1 MDDKVENAVEKSDQ
15 YHEMLMKPVTVANH
29 KQMEKTVSE
38 AIAHA
43 KRVGDDDLLELAE
56 EIGNEILALRSRAS
70 RPGEKAKMS
79 LPNISELQK
88 IVNKLIERG
97 AYYASLEYKP
107 AEKKRVVKGHQQDTR
122 LLNDLL
128 AAVQANNGAKAKA
141 TLAKIDPVL
150 RAVLPKDT
158 KAWAS
163 QHSRPGA
170 KAEMARMSVSAVE
183 RVCSSV
189 EGDLKSIR
197 IAAKRQMSDAVEQ
210 YAAQAISTLSNLESV
225 EFARPGEKAAFVRL
239 PDDYAR
245 NFEYLKRAMS
255 DITRAFKV
263 ADHIALKEAADDL
276 LLFAKQIS
284 QEARS
289 DAADMKK
296 HPKDWSAR
304 PGEKAEFAPITGRTG
319 MNDREKMRV
328 MDQAIRA
335 SGMTEMELKK
345 NHPEIYQSVDRIR
358 RNPGF
363 YSVKDAAHIANK
375 IKELKATASR
385 PGAKAQMGLEGA
397 CWEGYEA
404 VGTKQKDG
412 KTVPNCVPK
421 ETAAKPD
428 DTERE
433 DVKAGLKIMSAADP
447 KVSDKIRT
455 LIKEGKPQDQA
466 VAIALDMKR
475 RGEL

>member
-1 MDDKVENAVEKSDQ
+1 MYHQETETHMSDKVENAVEKSDQ

-29 KQMEKTVSE
+29 KQMEKTVDA

-56 EIGNEILALRSRAS
+56 EIGREILALRSRAS
-70 RPGEKAKMS
+70 RLGAKATMGAPSMQEVRSRLAWIEKNIDSAEQSLRSASKQGKFQECHGWCKVIAAEFAKLGATYLQWDAAAKALNASRPGAKAKMS

-107 AEKKRVVKGHQQDTR
+107 AEKRRVVKGHQQDTR

-170 KAEMARMSVSAVE
+170 KATFTLSDVLLDAMSVVKNDEPSAGSFVDEATKAMTRYRDEMTANDRDWLLYKKLIALAE
-183 RVCSSV
+183 RK
-189 EGDLKSIR
+189 GIR
-197 IAAKRQMSDAVEQ
+197 ISKPM
-210 YAAQAISTLSNLESV
+210 TL
-225 EFARPGEKAAFVRL
+225 R
-239 PDDYAR
+239 
-245 NFEYLKRAMS
+245 
-255 DITRAFKV
+255 
-263 ADHIALKEAADDL
+263 
-276 LLFAKQIS
+276 
-284 QEARS
+284 
-289 DAADMKK
+289 
-296 HPKDWSAR
+296 
-304 PGEKAEFAPITGRTG
+304 
-319 MNDREKMRV
+319 
-328 MDQAIRA
+328 
-335 SGMTEMELKK
+335 
-345 NHPEIYQSVDRIR
+345 
-358 RNPGF
+358 
-363 YSVKDAAHIANK
+363 
-375 IKELKATASR
+375 ASR
-385 PGAKAQMGLEGA
+385 PGAKFTNALSDA
-397 CWEGYEA
+397 CWQGYEA
-404 VGTKQKDG
+404 VGTKEQDG

-421 ETAAKPD
+421 ATAAKPD